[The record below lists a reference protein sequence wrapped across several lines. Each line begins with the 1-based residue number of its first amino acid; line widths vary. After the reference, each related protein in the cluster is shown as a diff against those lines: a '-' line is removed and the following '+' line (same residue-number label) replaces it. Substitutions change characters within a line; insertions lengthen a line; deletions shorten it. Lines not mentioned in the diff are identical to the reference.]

1 MQNVFVHGLNGKS
14 VTIQVGY
21 GGTVES
27 LKASICKKTNVPV
40 DRQRLLFPGSNFAV
54 MMDEAVLPKGEMV
67 NVQMVLVGGLA
78 GGGGGQ
84 SKAKKGGKEK
94 TFLDV
99 GLKEEEYSGFDDDAP
114 GDDGADWQKE
124 KAALK
129 KEMVKRDE
137 KIAALSKEVTTLK
150 KDATTLK
157 KDNTTLKKDNATL
170 KKGNTTL
177 KKDNTSSKKEN
188 TTLQVQESS
197 PGAEEFRA
205 GKAAMQI
212 NIDKLGGVYTALG
225 QHVADLRGLE
235 AELAALKKDKETS
248 AYPEAHQT
256 DFIDPMEADIK
267 AAKEEEEK
275 FINDIIRMRNEFSE
289 QAMPESK
296 ACAAL
301 YSSIFEDQS
310 SGSEGAAALQ
320 TICSAV
326 ATLKDSL
333 PPAPTDG
340 TKASKQPDE
349 PVHVLQ
355 REGVLEAKK
364 MHGAAMAALHTA
376 GMEEA
381 ELEGSSVCPT
391 EKSAGRGFE
400 KVYRRWGGDHR
411 AVTDWG
417 RATVCA
423 LTLVLLAKA
432 LATTLQTLTA
442 LGYTVVAVKNTFDSR
457 TNCTANGEYRNLM
470 LNLKCPESGHVVE
483 LQFNVSPIEAV
494 KQTRGHTVFEL
505 LRRCGFSQK
514 NSVVKGG
521 WTSTMETAIR
531 CGRAVEL
538 NCMQA
543 NWIAA
548 DVEKLANAFGAPGC
562 RVSVMN
568 GSYST
573 GDGAGAMAKAAV
585 SCATMK
591 DLK

>member
-1 MQNVFVHGLNGKS
+1 
-14 VTIQVGY
+14 
-21 GGTVES
+21 
-27 LKASICKKTNVPV
+27 
-40 DRQRLLFPGSNFAV
+40 
-54 MMDEAVLPKGEMV
+54 
-67 NVQMVLVGGLA
+67 
-78 GGGGGQ
+78 
-84 SKAKKGGKEK
+84 
-94 TFLDV
+94 
-99 GLKEEEYSGFDDDAP
+99 
-114 GDDGADWQKE
+114 
-124 KAALK
+124 
-129 KEMVKRDE
+129 
-137 KIAALSKEVTTLK
+137 
-150 KDATTLK
+150 
-157 KDNTTLKKDNATL
+157 
-170 KKGNTTL
+170 
-177 KKDNTSSKKEN
+177 
-188 TTLQVQESS
+188 
-197 PGAEEFRA
+197 
-205 GKAAMQI
+205 
-212 NIDKLGGVYTALG
+212 
-225 QHVADLRGLE
+225 
-235 AELAALKKDKETS
+235 
-248 AYPEAHQT
+248 
-256 DFIDPMEADIK
+256 MEADIK

-301 YSSIFEDQS
+301 YSSIFDEQS

-349 PVHVLQ
+349 DVHVLQ

-432 LATTLQTLTA
+432 LATTLKTLTE

-548 DVEKLANAFGAPGC
+548 DAEKLANAFGAPGC